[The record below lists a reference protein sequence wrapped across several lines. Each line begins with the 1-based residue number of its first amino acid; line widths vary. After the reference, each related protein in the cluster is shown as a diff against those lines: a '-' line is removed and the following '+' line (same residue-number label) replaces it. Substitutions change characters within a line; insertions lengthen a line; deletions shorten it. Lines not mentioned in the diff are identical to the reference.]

1 MNVPNLITVP
11 EKTGSKDENVPFML
25 KSEAP
30 DADPD
35 GLNV

>member
-30 DADPD
+30 EADPD
-35 GLNV
+35 ALNV